1 VTESSPLEIPFGG
14 LKREAFEYATQLEQ
28 AWKRVTARAWYV
40 LGPEVSA
47 FEAEFASFCGATY
60 GVGVASGTD
69 AITLAL
75 SALELRPGDEV
86 IAPALTSVATATAI
100 LRAGGR
106 LVLADVDPITLTIDP
121 EQVAALI
128 TNRTRAVVPVH
139 LYGRPAEMQAIID
152 TCRAREV
159 AVIED
164 CAQSHGAR
172 YAGKKT
178 GSLGLVGCFSFYPSK
193 NLGALGD
200 GGMIVTSDPDLKDRL
215 ELLRQY
221 GWRERD
227 RSELVGFNS
236 RLDELQ
242 AALLRA
248 KLPHLE
254 GWNLRRRAIA
264 HRYDEAFAGPSSVR
278 PSVSDPGHVY
288 HLYVIRVRNRDEVR
302 RQLAEAGIGTGV
314 HYPIP
319 IHMQPAIRPLID
331 QRRFPSAEAACA
343 EVLSLP
349 VFPQLTEDEI
359 TRVTAAVSA
368 VVV

>member
-1 VTESSPLEIPFGG
+1 MTGLRSLEIPLGD
-14 LKREAFEYATQLEQ
+14 LKREATEFAPQLEG
-28 AWKRVTARAWYV
+28 AWRRVTARAWYV

-47 FEAEFASFCGATY
+47 FEAEFAFFCGAAY
-60 GVGVASGTD
+60 GIGVASGTD

-75 SALELRPGDEV
+75 AALELRPGDEV
-86 IAPALTSVATATAI
+86 IAPTLTSVATATAI

-106 LVLADVDPITLTIDP
+106 LVLADVDPHTLTIDP
-121 EQVAALI
+121 TQVTDLV
-128 TNRTRAVVPVH
+128 TSRTRAVVPVH
-139 LYGRPAEMQAIID
+139 LYGRPAAMDAIVE
-152 TCRAREV
+152 TCSTRDI

-172 YAGKKT
+172 YAGKRT
-178 GSLGLVGCFSFYPSK
+178 GTLGLAGCFSFYPSK

-200 GGMIVTSDPDLKDRL
+200 GGMIVTSDPALNDRL
-215 ELLRQY
+215 RLLRQY
-221 GWRERD
+221 GWSERD

-254 GWNLRRRAIA
+254 VWNERRRAIA
-264 HRYDEAFAGPSSVR
+264 RRYNEAFEPLGVR
-278 PSVSDPGHVY
+278 TSTPDAGHVY
-288 HLYVIRVRNRDEVR
+288 HLYVVRVRNRDEVR
-302 RQLAEAGIGTGV
+302 RRLAEAGIGTGV

-319 IHMQPAIRPLID
+319 VHMQPAIRPLID
-331 QRRFPSAEAACA
+331 RRSFPSAEAACA

-349 VFPQLTEDEI
+349 VFPQLTDDEI
-359 TRVTAAVSA
+359 TRVTTAVSE
-368 VVV
+368 VVG

>member
-1 VTESSPLEIPFGG
+1 MTRTRSLEVPTGD
-14 LKREAFEYATQLEQ
+14 LRREAADLAPQLEE
-28 AWKRVTARAWYV
+28 AWRRVTARGWYV

-47 FEAEFASFCGATY
+47 FEAEFAAFCGAAS

-75 SALELRPGDEV
+75 AAFGLRPGDEV

-106 LVLADVDPITLTIDP
+106 LVLADVAPIV
-121 EQVAALI
+121 E
-128 TNRTRAVVPVH
+128 
-139 LYGRPAEMQAIID
+139 
-152 TCRAREV
+152 TCRARDV

-172 YAGKKT
+172 YGGRRT
-178 GSLGLVGCFSFYPSK
+178 GSVGLAGCFSFYPSK

-200 GGMIVTSDPDLKDRL
+200 GGMVVTSDPGLRDRL
-215 ELLRQY
+215 RMLRQY
-221 GWRERD
+221 GWLERD

-248 KLPHLE
+248 KLPRLD
-254 GWNLRRRAIA
+254 GWNERRSAIA
-264 HRYDEAFAGPSSVR
+264 RRYDEAFAGLSEVWTSGP
-278 PSVSDPGHVY
+278 DPGHAW
-288 HLYVIRVRNRDEVR
+288 HLYVVRVRDRDGVR
-302 RQLAEAGIGTGV
+302 RRLAEAGIGTGV
-314 HYPIP
+314 HYPVP
-319 IHMQPAIRPLID
+319 VHLQPAIRPLVD
-331 QRRFPSAEAACA
+331 RRRFPSAEAACA

-349 VFPQLTEDEI
+349 IFPHLTDDEVA
-359 TRVTAAVSA
+359 RVASAVSA
-368 VVV
+368 AVRP